1 MQLTQIVRG
10 FAFTSLFFLTACV
23 TQPSKPIETLAR
35 PPQPAFHKDLSEAIQ
50 FIAIH
55 LKSQVPQQTVV
66 DAKVIPVDIFF
77 NEHSAEEA
85 TASKNLQHNLVA
97 ALTATLTNASFGPL
111 DTRNIQNARW
121 VTLASYA
128 SVKSAEVN
136 KDGQWIRLKVAIADV
151 KTGEMLAQVVTH
163 VDAKQFNTA
172 PTRFFKSAPMYLT
185 DTSHTDRNAVLA
197 GQSRPL
203 GQGLK
208 VRAAMMEATQSF
220 DAENW
225 VEAEQRFSKVLELS
239 PVHTG
244 ALSGLYEVLWLR
256 GNKIE
261 AEKVFVRLSAAG
273 IEAGSLSVKL
283 LFKLS
288 STDFIDE
295 ADLNQQYQ
303 LWLRAIGQAVIAK
316 NVCLDVNGHAS
327 ASGSIEFNQRLSL
340 SRAARI
346 VSRLQQSPSLSK
358 GALASYGKGSTEMIV
373 GTGADDATDSIDRR
387 VEFVV
392 RDCK

>member
-1 MQLTQIVRG
+1 MQFSQFFRRL
-10 FAFTSLFFLTACV
+10 AFVSLFFLTACV
-23 TQPSKPIETLAR
+23 TQPPKPIETLTG
-35 PPQPAFHKDLSEAIQ
+35 PPQPEFHKDLSEAIQ

-55 LKSQVPQQTVV
+55 LKSQVSQQAFA
-66 DAKVIPVDIFF
+66 DIKVIPVDSFF

-85 TASKNLQHNLVA
+85 TASKNLQQSLVT
-97 ALTATLTNASFGPL
+97 ALTATLSNTSFQPL

-128 SVKSAEVN
+128 SVKAAEVN

-151 KTGEMLAQVVTH
+151 KTGETLAQVVTH
-163 VDAKQFNTA
+163 LEAKQFNSA

-185 DTSHTDRNAVLA
+185 DISHKDRNAVLS
-197 GQSRPL
+197 GQKRPL
-203 GQGLK
+203 GQGLM

-225 VEAEQRFSKVLELS
+225 AEAEQLFSKVLELS

-256 GNKIE
+256 GNKTE
-261 AEKVFVRLSAAG
+261 AEKVFVRLSSAG

-283 LFKLS
+283 LFKLG

-327 ASGSIEFNQRLSL
+327 ASGSVDFNQRLSL

-346 VSRLQQSPSLSK
+346 VSRLQQSASLSK
-358 GALASYGKGSTEMIV
+358 SALASYGKGSSEMIV
-373 GTGADDATDSIDRR
+373 GTGADDTSDAIDRR
-387 VEFVV
+387 VEFLV

>member
-1 MQLTQIVRG
+1 MQLTQTIRG
-10 FAFTSLFFLTACV
+10 LAFSCLFFLTACV
-23 TQPSKPIETLAR
+23 TQPPKPVETLAG
-35 PPQPAFHKDLSEAIQ
+35 PPTPAFHKDLSEAIQ
-50 FIAIH
+50 FVAIH
-55 LKSQVPQQTVV
+55 LKSQVSQQAVA
-66 DAKVIPVDIFF
+66 DAKVIPVDLFF

-85 TASKNLQHNLVA
+85 TASKNLQQNLVA
-97 ALTATLTNASFGPL
+97 ALTASLPNASFGPM

-128 SVKSAEVN
+128 SVKAAEVN

-151 KTGEMLAQVVTH
+151 KSGEMVAQVVTH

-172 PTRFFKSAPMYLT
+172 PTRFFKSVPMYLT
-185 DTSHTDRNAVLA
+185 DTSHKDRNAVLA
-197 GQSRPL
+197 GQRRPL
-203 GQGLK
+203 GQGLM

-220 DAENW
+220 DVENW

-256 GNKIE
+256 GNKTE

-346 VSRLQQSPSLSK
+346 VSRLQQSASLSK